1 MAAIPHRRGPD
12 LTSASPP
19 ALLAALVTWQGRLSV
34 EETRMLLDAMFGKN
48 KSLFREAMDTARAHA
63 SANDSE
69 FTIEQLTDLLDQI
82 VETPERI

>member
-1 MAAIPHRRGPD
+1 
-12 LTSASPP
+12 
-19 ALLAALVTWQGRLSV
+19 
-34 EETRMLLDAMFGKN
+34 MLLDAMFGKN